1 MQINVRII
9 AASIP
14 TLKPILKRKSGTS
27 NANQYNQ
34 YDDIEKPKIIGSERR
49 FKPRRSILSTL
60 GTRTDAEDFK
70 ITTRLSPSGQNRKIK
85 VNTVSEERA
94 GSEDLILEND
104 GKNMNRT
111 RCTTKVVVNSDSVG
125 TAR

>member
-1 MQINVRII
+1 M

-14 TLKPILKRKSGTS
+14 TLKPFLKIKSGTS
-27 NANQYNQ
+27 NANQNNQ
-34 YDDIEKPKIIGSERR
+34 YDDIEKPKTIGSERIS
-49 FKPRRSILSTL
+49 KPCRSILSTP
-60 GTRTDAEDFK
+60 GTRTGAEVFEMS
-70 ITTRLSPSGQNRKIK
+70 TRLSPSGQNRKNK
-85 VNTVSEERA
+85 VDTVSEERA

-104 GKNMNRT
+104 EKNLNRI